1 MEQAPIDKEIFSLYP
16 VVVSDPDNV
25 YLSEPH
31 RESVDGVN
39 FKEFPRIVSEK
50 NINGTIC
57 VVEEVRRNENKD
69 RRRLAFITMW
79 KKDGGESGVQQTSVT
94 PQAESLSLGA
104 TDSPLQ
110 NTIPS
115 AKGIV
120 NPERRP

>member
-1 MEQAPIDKEIFSLYP
+1 META
-16 VVVSDPDNV
+16 
-25 YLSEPH
+25 
-31 RESVDGVN
+31 
-39 FKEFPRIVSEK
+39 
-50 NINGTIC
+50 
-57 VVEEVRRNENKD
+57 KD
-69 RRRLAFITMW
+69 DMLKW